1 MQGYV
6 GAYFSAVSELHG
18 YPAWSKPIVQRFLP
32 NAITCRKYV
41 VQVHAVMNE
50 VLERRREEAEKTK
63 LGGRSP
69 LEYNHALAWTQTASS
84 GKAEAGDIQLSLA
97 MSARFT
103 TSELLR
109 QVLLDLAAHPDLIEP
124 LREEV
129 SQQISTHGVSVAA
142 TSSMVLIDS
151 VLKESQRQSAPLGTF
166 SILYICTLYQS

>member
-1 MQGYV
+1 M
-6 GAYFSAVSELHG
+6 
-18 YPAWSKPIVQRFLP
+18 
-32 NAITCRKYV
+32 
-41 VQVHAVMNE
+41 MNE

-97 MSARFT
+97 MSALFT

-109 QVLLDLAAHPDLIEP
+109 QVLLDLAAHPDLVEP

-151 VLKESQRQSAPLGTF
+151 VLKESQRQSATLGTF